1 MNLPICHPIEKIV
14 YTIPNLTDC
23 VYVAQ
28 PYGKQCYAWF
38 TDKCIFIDRRS
49 KRQTIVP
56 VDFMPEMNGT
66 VLSGTLLYYE
76 SKECFLFD
84 DLFYYKNEK
93 VNCSYLQKCA
103 LFREILILHLK
114 NHTSS
119 CFFMFPLMS
128 TTCVEFEPVYK
139 TYSLKIVHATGWFHY
154 MNQKKTDV
162 FTVKSTTKSDIY
174 EVNNH
179 STSSIA
185 YIDTY
190 VRSSYMNQ
198 LFDIP
203 EKEIKMK
210 CLWHEPFKK
219 WIPVHPV

>member
-1 MNLPICHPIEKIV
+1 MNLPICHPIEKNV
-14 YTIPNLTDC
+14 YTMPNLTDC

-38 TDKCIFIDRRS
+38 TDKCMFIDRRS
-49 KRQTIVP
+49 KKQTIVT
-56 VDFMPEMNGT
+56 VDFLPEMNGT
-66 VLSGTLLYYE
+66 VISGTLIHYE

-93 VNCSYLQKCA
+93 VTCSYLQKCA
-103 LFREILILHLK
+103 LFREILILYLK
-114 NHTSS
+114 NHSSS

-128 TTCVEFEPVYK
+128 TTCTNFEPIYK

-162 FTVKSTTKSDIY
+162 FTIKSTTKSDIY

-198 LFDIP
+198 LFDTP